1 MADGVPVPT
10 ITWTKPDGSQLKQE
24 TSSTSRANVELK
36 SEADFGQ
43 YKCSADNGF
52 ISPDVLTNN
61 LVQISKLPS
70 NSHLYKLYIEFIILC
85 KMYSMPVFV
94 YCFCEAVGT
103 MPSPEFC
110 DGEDKLRVKVA
121 RNSF

>member
-10 ITWTKPDGSQLKQE
+10 IKWTKPGDLPLKQE
-24 TSSTSRANVELK
+24 TSSSSRVSVELK

-70 NSHLYKLYIEFIILC
+70 NSRLYQL
-85 KMYSMPVFV
+85 YSMPVFV

>member
-24 TSSTSRANVELK
+24 TSSTSTLSVELK

-43 YKCSADNGF
+43 YKCSAVNGF

-70 NSHLYKLYIEFIILC
+70 NSSL
-85 KMYSMPVFV
+85 
-94 YCFCEAVGT
+94 
-103 MPSPEFC
+103 
-110 DGEDKLRVKVA
+110 
-121 RNSF
+121 

>member
-24 TSSTSRANVELK
+24 TTSTSTLSVELK

-52 ISPDVLTNN
+52 PPSDVLIIN
-61 LVQISKLPS
+61 LVQISE
-70 NSHLYKLYIEFIILC
+70 Y
-85 KMYSMPVFV
+85 
-94 YCFCEAVGT
+94 
-103 MPSPEFC
+103 
-110 DGEDKLRVKVA
+110 
-121 RNSF
+121 